1 MAKVL
6 RQKDGFSNTSPELS
20 DEVKRLQLALKKA
33 GHSVDTDGLFG
44 EGTAKAVKAF
54 QREHGLQDDG
64 VVGSKTWKAL
74 EGAGVGKSKE
84 HPAHEKP
91 AGGAS
96 LLKGFRGD
104 LSWVH
109 AREGHAGKAY
119 WAGGESGVTLDPG
132 VDLGYADSSLIEAA
146 YKNLLSS
153 EQFSAVKKV
162 LGIKGDAANTALK
175 ADPVLQTIRISREQA
190 DTIFQF
196 AAKPYW
202 EQIVKRFPTLDDA
215 DTLRSVQTALLSISY
230 NRGPNNKGLS
240 VLEEPLSNKN
250 WHQVAN
256 KIGSMQQDHRL
267 PGIRKRR
274 TMEAALIQKELA

>member
-6 RQKDGFSNTSPELS
+6 RLKDGFSNTSPELR
-20 DEVKRLQLALKKA
+20 DEVKRLQLALKEA

-44 EGTAKAVKAF
+44 EGTLKAVKAF

-64 VVGSKTWKAL
+64 VVGSKTWTAL
-74 EGAGVGKSKE
+74 ARDEESQE
-84 HPAHEKP
+84 HGAHEEP
-91 AGGAS
+91 AVDSS

-109 AREGHAGKAY
+109 AREGHKGKAY
-119 WAGGESGVTLDPG
+119 WPKGASGVTLDPG

-146 YKNLLSS
+146 YKNLLTG
-153 EQFSAVKKV
+153 EQFAAVKKV
-162 LGIKGDAANTALK
+162 LGIKRDAAEAALK
-175 ADPVLQTIRISREQA
+175 ADPVLQTIKISREQA

-202 EQIVKRFPTLDDA
+202 EKIVKRFPTLDDA
-215 DTLRSVQTALLSISY
+215 DTLGSVQTALLSLSY
-230 NRGPNNKGLS
+230 NRGPNNPGLA
-240 VLEEPLSNKN
+240 VLEEPLANKN
-250 WHQVAN
+250 WLLVAN
-256 KIGSMQQDHRL
+256 TIGSMQQNHRL

-274 TMEAALIQKELA
+274 KMEADLIRKKLA